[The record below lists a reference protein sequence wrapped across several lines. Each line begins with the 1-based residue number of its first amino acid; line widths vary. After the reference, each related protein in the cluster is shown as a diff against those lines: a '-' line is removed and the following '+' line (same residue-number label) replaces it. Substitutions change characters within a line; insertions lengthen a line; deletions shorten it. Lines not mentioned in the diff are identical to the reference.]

1 MKKLLSLVENRS
13 DLAVIA
19 NLIESGS
26 NVLDLGCGNGSLL
39 RYLIDNK
46 GVTGMGIEID
56 FKRFSSC
63 IEKGIP
69 VVEHDL
75 NESFI
80 NMNDKSYYFVI
91 LSQTIQE
98 VLYPKTIIEE
108 ILRIGKYGILSFPNF
123 GNLSIR
129 AQLMFKGRMPRTNAL
144 PFEWYDT
151 PNIHMMTFADF
162 QDFCQK
168 SGIKILKTIF
178 IVGSRIH
185 NKLLFPN
192 LFSDGCIALIT
203 K

>member
-80 NMNDKSYYFVI
+80 NMNDKSYDFVI